1 MCIRDRQPEVVQPES
16 AVEEERTTEVQAA
29 VVSEPSVKD
38 VPASDAPAD
47 APAEAA
53 SEEAKPAVTDDV
65 KKTEQ

>member
-1 MCIRDRQPEVVQPES
+1 MI
-16 AVEEERTTEVQAA
+16 
-29 VVSEPSVKD
+29 
-38 VPASDAPAD
+38 PASDAPAD

>member
-1 MCIRDRQPEVVQPES
+1 VQPES

>member
-1 MCIRDRQPEVVQPES
+1 M
-16 AVEEERTTEVQAA
+16 
-29 VVSEPSVKD
+29 SEPSVKD